1 MAGLSFA
8 KFYRGGAFIVV
19 RLVRRNLLGQEI
31 VSYGAKNSFIRE
43 VQMFIRLF
51 TIAAATLCFAAPAV
65 AACQEELNNLKQ
77 PAVTAETGAA
87 TDNSGMPATKH
98 QEEVLPGKQQS
109 SGTEST
115 GSTTGAVEA
124 ISPHQKQVTDQ
135 PSGNQTEQIGQL
147 MAEARKMV
155 EAGDEQGCMKKVSEL
170 KNLMGI
176 K

>member
-1 MAGLSFA
+1 LYFDASE
-8 KFYRGGAFIVV
+8 KSRRQSV
-19 RLVRRNLLGQEI
+19 REEPPRARDRFHVERDTYNT
-31 VSYGAKNSFIRE
+31 E
-43 VQMFIRLF
+43 VQMPIRLF
-51 TIAAATLCFAAPAV
+51 TIAAATLWFAAPAV
-65 AACQEELNNLKQ
+65 ADCQEELNNLKQ
-77 PAVTAETGAA
+77 PTVAAETGAV

-98 QEEVLPGKQQS
+98 QEEVLPGKQQD
-109 SGTEST
+109 G

-135 PSGNQTEQIGQL
+135 PSTKPTDKIGQL

-155 EAGDEQGCMKKVSEL
+155 DAGDEQGCMKKVAEL